1 MLRIPENFVHT
12 RSTPF
17 WNKDTAPKALFTH
30 HNTKASVYGRLSVMQ
45 GAVRYFGFPD
55 ADATEPDLELVI
67 EAGSFGI
74 SPPEKWH
81 RIELLTDDT
90 YFNIDFFADP
100 DVTLQG
106 AGIGKVVKH
115 IRSNGVGKSTYTVTV
130 TNNSNGVSVDY
141 ETETP
146 MELLIPDVA
155 ANVVKDLVNTVRAY
169 DTENEHDV
177 CGW

>member
-1 MLRIPENFVHT
+1 M
-12 RSTPF
+12 
-17 WNKDTAPKALFTH
+17 
-30 HNTKASVYGRLSVMQ
+30 
-45 GAVRYFGFPD
+45 RYFGFPD
-55 ADATEPDLELVI
+55 ADATKPDLELVI

-90 YFNIDFFADP
+90 YFNIDFLPTPTSRFRA
-100 DVTLQG
+100 Q
-106 AGIGKVVKH
+106 ASVKWSIH

>member
-17 WNKDTAPKALFTH
+17 WDKDSAPKALFNH

-55 ADATEPDLELVI
+55 ADATEPDLEQVI

-90 YFNIDFFADP
+90 YFNIDFFVEP
-100 DVTLQG
+100 DVL
-106 AGIGKVVKH
+106 
-115 IRSNGVGKSTYTVTV
+115 RKS
-130 TNNSNGVSVDY
+130 
-141 ETETP
+141 
-146 MELLIPDVA
+146 
-155 ANVVKDLVNTVRAY
+155 
-169 DTENEHDV
+169 
-177 CGW
+177 